1 MACANTAILEGP
13 WIERHEL
20 STLAARFKRV
30 MSERGLNELG
40 RGVRFC
46 RRERL
51 LTPFRLAVS
60 LVGSF
65 ALRQV
70 ETIAD
75 LQRAF
80 NAKRAHPER
89 DRRTG
94 RLQLGLD
101 PVFGAP

>member
-1 MACANTAILEGP
+1 M
-13 WIERHEL
+13 EREEL

-30 MSERGLNELG
+30 MSESELNQLG

-80 NAKRAHPER
+80 NPGLTVPLTSAGPEA
-89 DRRTG
+89 G
-94 RLQLGLD
+94 
-101 PVFGAP
+101 PGAIASAG